1 MESKGKIILQHGI
14 YYGENKSL
22 YVFPRVPYDWY
33 EIVDKQIVC
42 EQCDDGPRYE
52 RCYRIV
58 INDNDVFLPV
68 EFCIDVNSLP
78 NDFNFDTAINSIEN
92 RILDKT
98 PDALQAYEEAF
109 GITKEMIYSPDGF
122 VIIEKDEQ
130 PKKEKQDK
138 KDQDLS
144 RLPFIY

>member
-1 MESKGKIILQHGI
+1 MNL
-14 YYGENKSL
+14 
-22 YVFPRVPYDWY
+22 FPR
-33 EIVDKQIVC
+33 
-42 EQCDDGPRYE
+42 
-52 RCYRIV
+52 
-58 INDNDVFLPV
+58 
-68 EFCIDVNSLP
+68 
-78 NDFNFDTAINSIEN
+78 TAINSIEN

-98 PDALQAYEEAF
+98 PDALQAYEDAF

-122 VIIEKDEQ
+122 VIIKKDEQ